1 MFLESY
7 KTDPYISTKE
17 IKTRPLQR
25 TLQVLEQSHSA
36 GTDIPVV
43 VYGRW
48 YFIMK
53 VNNIHEKNFSVNLIG
68 LEQCTF

>member
-1 MFLESY
+1 MKVRSSKLNVA
-7 KTDPYISTKE
+7 YIE
-17 IKTRPLQR
+17 CCLLGEQ
-25 TLQVLEQSHSA
+25 EQSHSA

-53 VNNIHEKNFSVNLIG
+53 VNNIHEKISL
-68 LEQCTF
+68 